1 MKYTVVPLVK
11 SDGMP
16 TTLEKVLNSLPN
28 GRLVSIQK
36 APVYFDGANQPKEQ
50 WVAIIELDS

>member
-1 MKYTVVPLVK
+1 MKYTVVPLLK

-16 TTLEKVLNSLPN
+16 STLEKVLNSQPK

-36 APVYFDGANQPKEQ
+36 APMYFDGANEPKEH
-50 WVAIIELDS
+50 WVAIFELES